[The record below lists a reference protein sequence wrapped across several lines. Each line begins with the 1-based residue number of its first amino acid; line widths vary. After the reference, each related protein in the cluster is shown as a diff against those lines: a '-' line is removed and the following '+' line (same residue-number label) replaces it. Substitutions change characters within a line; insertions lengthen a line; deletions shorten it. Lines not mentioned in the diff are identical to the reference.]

1 VSGEPPVF
9 DLFIIGGGI
18 NGCGIA
24 RDAAGRGLSVLLAEQ
39 GDFASATSQWS
50 TKLIHG
56 GLRYLEYYEFRLV
69 AESLREREVLLHA
82 APHLIQPLEFI
93 LPHEPHLRPRWMI
106 AAGMLL
112 YDMLGG
118 KKSLPKSKSVLLAD
132 SPLSAGLKP
141 GYTHG
146 FSYYDARADDA
157 RLTLANALGAAEL
170 GAVLAPRT
178 RFIGAQLQRATPSP
192 NGPEDVWKVILE
204 EAGGKRQE
212 HLARVIVNAAGP
224 WVTHSLRGIA
234 GVTQK
239 AGVKHVRGSHI
250 VVPRLHEGAHA
261 YILQNPDKR
270 IIFIIPYQG
279 AYSLI
284 GTTDIPVDEYVNPR
298 ISEDEIAYLCKAA
311 SAYTARPVVPADVV
325 WTYSGVR
332 PLYDDGG
339 ADASA
344 ITRDYVLE
352 LNQSAGAPLLNIFG
366 GKLTTYR
373 RLAEHALDKL
383 QACFPR
389 MGQPWTHAKPLPG
402 GDFSGGLDALGAE
415 LARTHPYVPP
425 EHLMGM
431 ARRHGSG
438 AVKLLAHACGITDL
452 GEYFGAGLYSCEIS
466 HMVTDEW
473 AVTAEDVLWRRS
485 KCGLMMSGPE
495 RDRVAAYLAEQAARI
510 AESKGA

>member
-1 VSGEPPVF
+1 VNAESPIY
-9 DLFIIGGGI
+9 DLFIVGGGI

-24 RDAAGRGLSVLLAEQ
+24 RDAAGRGLSVCLVEQ
-39 GDFASATSQWS
+39 NDFASATSQWS

-69 AESLREREVLLHA
+69 AESLREREVLLKA
-82 APHLIQPLEFI
+82 APHLIQPLQFI

-118 KKSLPKSKSVLLAD
+118 KKSTPRSKSVYLTD

-141 GYTHG
+141 NYTHG

-157 RLTLANALGAAEL
+157 RLTLANARGAADLGATML
-170 GAVLAPRT
+170 PRT
-178 RFIGAQLQRATPSP
+178 RFIAAAVREGVWQIEAENAQGVRLTYRA
-192 NGPEDVWKVILE
+192 KML
-204 EAGGKRQE
+204 
-212 HLARVIVNAAGP
+212 VNAGGP
-224 WVTHSLRGIA
+224 WVARLLRAIK

-250 VVPRLHEGAHA
+250 VVPRIHEGEHA
-261 YILQNPDKR
+261 YILQNADKR

-284 GTTDIPVDEYVNPR
+284 GTTDIAVDDYVQPH
-298 ISEDEIAYLCKAA
+298 ISEEEIDYLCKAA
-311 SAYTARPVVPADVV
+311 SAYTLKPVRPADVV

-339 ADASA
+339 ADAKA

-352 LNQSAGAPLLNIFG
+352 MNDSAGAPLLNIFG
-366 GKLTTYR
+366 GKLTTFR
-373 RLAEHALDKL
+373 RLAEHALEKI
-383 QACFPR
+383 QAHIPPLFPH
-389 MGQPWTHAKPLPG
+389 MGPAWTHLRPLPG
-402 GDFSGGLDALGAE
+402 GDFTGGLPALIAE
-415 LARTHPYVPP
+415 IARRHPWLPARHIP
-425 EHLMGM
+425 GI
-431 ARRHGSG
+431 ARRHGSI
-438 AVKLLAHACGITDL
+438 ALRWLEHASSIEDM
-452 GEYFGAGLYSCEIS
+452 GEYFGAGLYKREIS
-466 HMVTDEW
+466 HMLTDEW

-495 RDRVAAYLAEQAARI
+495 RERVAAYLDQATEKQAA
-510 AESKGA
+510 

>member
-1 VSGEPPVF
+1 MSDATAVH

-24 RDAAGRGLSVLLAEQ
+24 RDAAGRGLSVCLAEQ
-39 GDFASATSQWS
+39 GDFAGATSQWS

-69 AESLREREVLLHA
+69 AESLREREVLLKM
-82 APHLIQPLEFI
+82 APHLIQPLQFI

-106 AAGMLL
+106 ASGMLL

-118 KKSLPKSKSVLLAD
+118 RKSTPRSSSVRLAD

-141 GYTHG
+141 HYTHG

-157 RLTLANALGAAEL
+157 RLTLANARGAADLGAML
-170 GAVLAPRT
+170 LPRT
-178 RFIGAQLQRATPSP
+178 RFVS
-192 NGPEDVWKVILE
+192 
-204 EAGGKRQE
+204 
-212 HLARVIVNAAGP
+212 ARVHEGVWQVELQDAAGVHLTRRAKMLVNAGGP
-224 WVTHSLRGIA
+224 WVARLLRSIK

-250 VVPRLHEGAHA
+250 VVPRLHEGEHA

-284 GTTDIPVDEYVNPR
+284 GTTDIAVDEFVAPK
-298 ISEDEIAYLCKAA
+298 ISEAEIEYLCKAA
-311 SAYTARPVVPADVV
+311 SAYTSKVVKPADVV
-325 WTYSGVR
+325 WSYSGVR

-339 ADASA
+339 ANASA

-352 LNQSAGAPLLNIFG
+352 MNETAGLPVLNIFG

-373 RLAEHALDKL
+373 RLAEHALQKI
-383 QACFPR
+383 APHFPAV
-389 MGQPWTHAKPLPG
+389 GAAWTHTKPLPG
-402 GDFSGGLDALGAE
+402 GDFEGGLPALVAE
-415 LARTHPYVPP
+415 ITRRHPYLPA
-425 EHLMGM
+425 EHVAPI
-431 ARRHGSG
+431 ARRHGSI
-438 AVKLLAHACGITDL
+438 ALRWLEHAGSIEDM
-452 GEYFGAGLYSCEIS
+452 GEHFGAGLYEREIS
-466 HMVTDEW
+466 HMRADEW

-485 KCGLMMSGPE
+485 KCGLMMSGPQRE
-495 RDRVAAYLAEQAARI
+495 RVAAFLAENSAKKAA
-510 AESKGA
+510 